1 MSLMEPRKTPVQA
14 RSAATVEAIL
24 EGAVQ
29 VLETLGVGG
38 FATTAVAA
46 RAGVSVG
53 TLYQYFADKNV
64 LAAALSRKAR
74 AGMVEAVA
82 AAVDASADLPLE
94 AALEALVAAS
104 MRGDAMRPRF
114 AQTLDALE
122 AHLPL
127 QGEAAAVDRALNA
140 QIARFLAGRFT
151 WGEAEL
157 ADRADDV
164 RVVVKALIEAAAAR
178 GRPPQADRIAR
189 QVSALLGMAA

>member
-1 MSLMEPRKTPVQA
+1 MSLMAPRKTPVQS

-29 VLETLGVGG
+29 VLETQGAGG
-38 FATTAVAA
+38 FTTTAVAA

-53 TLYQYFADKNV
+53 TLYQYFADKNA

-82 AAVDASADLPLE
+82 KAVDASAALPLE

-104 MRGDAMRPRF
+104 LRAEVQRPRF
-114 AQTLDALE
+114 ARTLDALE

-127 QGEAAAVDRALNA
+127 KDEAAAVDRALNA
-140 QIARFLAGRFT
+140 QIARFLAARFV

-157 ADRADDV
+157 AERADDV
-164 RVVVKALIEAAAAR
+164 RVVVKALIEAAGAR
-178 GRPPQADRIAR
+178 GQSADGARIAR
-189 QVSALLGMAA
+189 QVSALLGAMS

>member
-1 MSLMEPRKTPVQA
+1 MSLLEPRKTPVQA

-29 VLETLGVGG
+29 VLETQGAGG
-38 FATTAVAA
+38 FTTTAVAA

-94 AALEALVAAS
+94 AGLEALVAAS
-104 MRGDAMRPRF
+104 MRGDAVRPRF

-127 QGEAAAVDRALNA
+127 QDEAAAVDRALNIE
-140 QIARFLAGRFT
+140 IARFLAARFA
-151 WGEAEL
+151 WSAAEL
-157 ADRADDV
+157 TERADDV
-164 RVVVKALIEAAAAR
+164 RVVVKALIEAAATR
-178 GRPPQADRIAR
+178 GQPADGARIAR
-189 QVSALLGMAA
+189 QVSALLGAAA

>member
-29 VLETLGVGG
+29 VLETQGAGG
-38 FATTAVAA
+38 FTTTAVAA

-82 AAVDASADLPLE
+82 AAVDASAALPLE

-104 MRGDAMRPRF
+104 LRAEVQRPRF
-114 AQTLDALE
+114 ARTLDALE

-127 QGEAAAVDRALNA
+127 QDEAAAVDRALNIE
-140 QIARFLAGRFT
+140 IARFLAARFA
-151 WGEAEL
+151 WSEAEL
-157 ADRADDV
+157 AERADDV

-178 GRPPQADRIAR
+178 GQPTDGARIAR
-189 QVSALLGMAA
+189 QVSALLGAMS